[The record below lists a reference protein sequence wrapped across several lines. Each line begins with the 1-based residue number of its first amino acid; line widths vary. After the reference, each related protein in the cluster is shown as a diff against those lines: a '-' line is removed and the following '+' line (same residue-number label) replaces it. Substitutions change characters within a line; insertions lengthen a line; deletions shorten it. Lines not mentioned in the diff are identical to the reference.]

1 MMFEFADEVERLTD
15 IRVAGVGGGGGNAIG
30 RMIEAGLV
38 GVEFMALNTDLQA
51 LQDCK
56 AHHCMQLG
64 AELTAGRGAGGN
76 PAVGQA
82 AAEEDRETIA
92 KALGG
97 ANMVFVTAGMGG
109 GTGTGAA
116 PVVAEVA
123 KEQGA
128 LTVGIVTRPFLFEGR
143 VRLQQADDGIARLRE
158 AVDTLIVVPNQRLL
172 EVVPPNTS
180 MQEAYRIADNVL
192 YEATRGIF
200 EIISRHDDMNLD
212 FADVCAV
219 MRGMGQA
226 MMGTGRAK
234 GENRALEAAKQA
246 IRSPL
251 LEDLDIA
258 GSKAVLVNLLGRT
271 VDLQDTAM
279 AMQHIQ
285 EAAGPQ
291 AHVIFGYGIDES
303 LEDTLQVTVIATGF
317 NKDEAPVQESPVTAV
332 AQPVSQAAAEPAPV
346 SEPEAEPVA
355 EAEPEQLV
363 QPEQPAQPEHP
374 AQIEHPAGAEF
385 RTEAETEPELVAE
398 REPEAGP
405 MPEAAVVA
413 DEPETAPQTALPW
426 QDQEDPVASPLAD
439 PAFWAAPAP
448 EPDFFDMDPEIDH
461 EESPRNDQPVDDH
474 SQLDE
479 PAPELTAQPP
489 IVAGEIPDGRTTAEC
504 EDPEP
509 TEEEALQPPREQ
521 GAEPP
526 REGFLMREAAAGGKD
541 RTTTAG
547 NFLRPAGRRNIAEVE
562 VPDGADDPV
571 RISRAEASGLGPDNP
586 GDDRNIPAYIR
597 KYMD

>member
-1 MMFEFADEVERLTD
+1 MMFEFAEEVERLTD
-15 IRVAGVGGGGGNAIG
+15 IRVTGVGGAGGNAVG
-30 RMIEAGLV
+30 RMIESGLV

-64 AELTAGRGAGGN
+64 AELTSGRGAGGN
-76 PAVGQA
+76 PDVGEA
-82 AAEEDRETIA
+82 AAEEDRENIA
-92 KALGG
+92 RALSG

-143 VRLQQADDGIARLRE
+143 VRLNQADAGIERLRR

-200 EIISRHDDMNLD
+200 EIISRHDEMNLD

-219 MRGMGQA
+219 MRGMGEA

-234 GENRALEAAKQA
+234 GEDRALEAAKAA
-246 IRSPL
+246 ISSPL
-251 LEDLDIA
+251 LEDLNIA

-317 NKDEAPVQESPVTAV
+317 QRDETDERQEALQEATMTAMAQAPLTEKPEASPVEET
-332 AQPVSQAAAEPAPV
+332 
-346 SEPEAEPVA
+346 EPEAELVQEPSAQLEAQMDA
-355 EAEPEQLV
+355 EGEDLGDLQAAQEPTGIATDNATDNKTGSAAMALEPEPACEVL
-363 QPEQPAQPEHP
+363 PEDNGEEHMETP
-374 AQIEHPAGAEF
+374 REDLAAAGIFAAAE
-385 RTEAETEPELVAE
+385 
-398 REPEAGP
+398 G
-405 MPEAAVVA
+405 
-413 DEPETAPQTALPW
+413 D
-426 QDQEDPVASPLAD
+426 DDPLASPLAD
-439 PAFWAAPAP
+439 PAFWAPPAHEEEARPEGAVPAPAP
-448 EPDFFDMDPEIDH
+448 VEPEQSAKPA
-461 EESPRNDQPVDDH
+461 PPA
-474 SQLDE
+474 E
-479 PAPELTAQPP
+479 PAKAPA
-489 IVAGEIPDGRTTAEC
+489 
-504 EDPEP
+504 
-509 TEEEALQPPREQ
+509 
-521 GAEPP
+521 P
-526 REGFLMREAAAGGKD
+526 REGFLVREAAAGGED
-541 RTTTAG
+541 RQAAPTSD
-547 NFLRPAGRRNIAEVE
+547 NFLRPVGRRSIGEVE
-562 VPDGADDPV
+562 VPETQGAREESA
-571 RISRAEASGLGPDNP
+571 RITRSEASGLGPDNP